1 MQINEYFTFKNI
13 AFTVMLC
20 IFIYFLSKITDIA
33 LMIFASFVLASTLL
47 PLVNKLEKKMPR
59 GVASGLIMVALILG
73 IFLIFIPLAVFTLEQ
88 FALLI
93 KNAPHYI
100 ELLHKAA
107 SVKIFGYSLAGVL
120 EPIHLTDVLNSVS
133 SKVLEKTISA
143 TGVVASSATG
153 MLAIALMTFY
163 ICVDYESL
171 KKGFVKLFPQELK
184 EKARGIIDS
193 VTQKVGGYVFA
204 QLVSMIFVGVFL
216 GFGLLLMGHKH
227 ALMLGFIAF
236 ALDLIPVVGPAL
248 AIILAIVTSVS
259 SGIPYCIGVLVIFG
273 ISQVLEN
280 QFLRP
285 LIFSKFMDIN
295 PLLVIVSLLVGAK
308 FLGLWGVILA
318 PVVASVFIVLIDELY
333 IKAINQEEK

>member
-13 AFTVMLC
+13 AFAVMLC

-59 GVASGLIMVALILG
+59 GVASGLIMVTLILG
-73 IFLIFIPLAVFTLEQ
+73 IFLVFIPLAVFT
-88 FALLI
+88 
-93 KNAPHYI
+93 I

-107 SVKIFGYSLAGVL
+107 SVKIFGYSLAGVF

-248 AIILAIVTSVS
+248 AIILAIATSVS

-295 PLLVIVSLLVGAK
+295 PLVVIVSLLIGAK

>member
-13 AFTVMLC
+13 AFAVMLC

-47 PLVNKLEKKMPR
+47 PLVNKLSKKMPR
-59 GVASGLIMVALILG
+59 GAASGLIMVTLILG
-73 IFLIFIPLAVFTLEQ
+73 IFLVFIPLAVFTLEQ

-100 ELLHKAA
+100 QFLHKAA
-107 SVKIFGYSLAGVL
+107 SFKIFGYSLASVF
-120 EPIHLTDVLNSVS
+120 EPAQLSELINSVS
-133 SKVLEKTISA
+133 SKALQATISA
-143 TGVVASSATG
+143 TGAVASSATG

-163 ICVDYESL
+163 ICVDYEAL
-171 KKGFVKLFPQELK
+171 KDSFLKLFPHNLK
-184 EKARGIIDS
+184 DKAKGIIDS

-204 QLVSMIFVGVFL
+204 QLVSMIFVGLFL
-216 GFGLLLMGHKH
+216 GLGLLIMGHKH

-248 AIILAIVTSVS
+248 AIALAIATSIGY
-259 SGIPYCIGVLVIFG
+259 GIPYIIGVLVIFG
-273 ISQVLEN
+273 VSQVVEN

-295 PLLVIVSLLVGAK
+295 PLVVIISLLVGAK

-333 IKAINQEEK
+333 IKAINKEEH

>member
-13 AFTVMLC
+13 AFTIMLC

-59 GVASGLIMVALILG
+59 ALASALVMVALILG
-73 IFLIFIPLAVFTLEQ
+73 IFLVFIPLAMFALEQ
-88 FALLI
+88 FVVLI
-93 KNAPHYI
+93 KNLPHYI
-100 ELLHKAA
+100 DILHKIA
-107 SVKIFGYSLAGVL
+107 SFKIFGYSLSGIL
-120 EPIHLTDVLNSVS
+120 EPVHITDMLNSVS
-133 SKVLEKTISA
+133 SKVLQTTISA
-143 TGVVASSATG
+143 TGIIATSATG

-163 ICVDYESL
+163 ICVDYETF
-171 KKGFVKLFPQELK
+171 KKGFIKLFPHDLK
-184 EKARGIIDS
+184 DKARGIIDS

-204 QLVSMIFVGVFL
+204 QLVSMIFVGVLFWL
-216 GFGLLLMGHKH
+216 GLLIMGHKH

-248 AIILAIVTSVS
+248 ALVLALATSITA
-259 SGIPYCIGVLVIFG
+259 GIPYCIGVAVVFG
-273 ISQVLEN
+273 IAQVLEN

-295 PLLVIVSLLVGAK
+295 PLVVIISLLVGAK

-318 PVVASVFIVLIDELY
+318 PVVASVFIVLIEELY
-333 IKAINQEEK
+333 VKAINQEEQ